1 MIEILQYWGDKL
13 RKEHEIDAIA
23 ITEWQLMY
31 AQGDW
36 WKIRAMELF
45 HKLNKRKAGGENESS
60 IQNPSA
66 WLMSSIKEIRRS
78 HPDYQQHNTN

>member
-45 HKLNKRKAGGENESS
+45 HKLPLNITEVLSDSSQRKHKHQTMQNKHHFEVA
-60 IQNPSA
+60 
-66 WLMSSIKEIRRS
+66 
-78 HPDYQQHNTN
+78 